1 MRLCANKDMVKNPI
15 NVVFGKAVAQRREE
29 LGLTQANLAGL
40 VGMSRASI
48 ANIEKGRQNV
58 LLHHVYD
65 LAAAL
70 EMPKVG
76 DILPARP
83 KAALGALQM
92 SATDGAISARDVAQ
106 VTDLVASVL
115 ATHNVKAQR

>member
-1 MRLCANKDMVKNPI
+1 MVKNPI
-15 NVVFGKAVAQRREE
+15 NVAFGRAIAQRREE
-29 LGLTQANLAGL
+29 LDLTQADLAGL

-83 KAALGALQM
+83 KAALGELQM
-92 SATDGAISARDVAQ
+92 NATDGAISARDVAQ